1 MGRVAD
7 GEEVM
12 TTSFEVG
19 TRAGIEKVA
28 GPWDWF
34 KSKAGKVVT
43 HRDEGANVVGRFLL
57 SSGNQAQASKA
68 VSTVAQDVMTNIASP
83 GAVKGMSDMAS
94 NMSAS
99 AVKSVM
105 TPENKKWFADATSQA
120 LDQTLNNNRKL
131 IADVANE
138 AVSKSLSPD
147 NASKLIGQTLTRS
160 WRPLAVAGMGA
171 GVMLGAGAGIGIA
184 LGNMAVNRSKSFR
197 EKTPVVKNLPVIGLA
212 PK

>member
-1 MGRVAD
+1 
-7 GEEVM
+7 M

-19 TRAGIEKVA
+19 ARAGMEKVA

-34 KSKAGKVVT
+34 KSKAGKVIT
-43 HRDEGANVVGRFLL
+43 HRDEGANVVGRLLL
-57 SSGNQAQASKA
+57 SPGNQAQASKA
-68 VSTVAQDVMTNIASP
+68 VSNVAQDVMTNIASP

-105 TPENKKWFADATSQA
+105 TPANKQWMSDAASNA
-120 LDQTLNNNRKL
+120 LDQTLTKNRQL

-147 NASKLIGQTLTRS
+147 NASKLIGQTLTRA
-160 WRPLAVAGMGA
+160 WKPLAVAGMGA

-184 LGNMAVNRSKSFR
+184 LGNMAVNRGKKIKENMPLF
-197 EKTPVVKNLPVIGLA
+197 GGGG
-212 PK
+212 